1 MTRIKNKRSDNWNSQ
16 ESNWNPPKGH
26 HILKMFLSQLEGD
39 IFSVLPGNTSSY
51 SLTKN
56 EWLAMRGLEEGRSI
70 IIKPED
76 KGSCAVVWD
85 RADYLT

>member
-1 MTRIKNKRSDNWNSQ
+1 
-16 ESNWNPPKGH
+16 
-26 HILKMFLSQLEGD
+26 
-39 IFSVLPGNTSSY
+39 
-51 SLTKN
+51 
-56 EWLAMRGLEEGRSI
+56 MRGLEEGRSI